1 MSEGAGKPKIQLS
14 LKPRP
19 TAQAAAAPVASGA
32 GGGPELRVARTEP
45 AEAGPELTPSQK
57 SQQRYAVLSLKQ
69 YLPKYGFTEDS
80 EFGRKMLAQTY
91 KFAAMSPPE
100 LKAMKDKLKA
110 ASQAATAA
118 AVPQDSEDYR
128 KLMVAYMSDL
138 PMPEGEAEPLMAAA
152 AAAVPAKPKVTLK
165 LKPAAAAAAAPP
177 PPKEGWEQDADE
189 EAGIGKARAPA
200 KPKVTLKLKPKPA
213 EEAPLSI
220 AALAS
225 EAAAPTE
232 APPKKKV
239 TIALRK
245 APVAKTPEQ
254 EAAEAKIAA
263 YQAYDNEQVHTAD
276 PYKMTDA
283 LPPAFITPTR
293 LAFQN
298 FIRTTFQPFAI
309 KEVAKPDFE
318 ACAAMGA
325 PGEGAIKRFL
335 YQEFVR
341 EYLRQETPYRGL
353 LVYHGLGSG
362 KTCTAIAAAEALYG
376 RSNKK
381 VIVMTPSSLKPNF
394 QGELMSC
401 GFKHFHTN
409 NYWDFIKFEET
420 PELLKFATS
429 YLKINPDSSYL
440 SNLRNNPDPAKR
452 GLWLPDM
459 TKAATPNYKIPDTGP
474 VQGIR
479 YLEAWETA
487 AVRDQLTAMLQGR
500 ITFMSYN
507 STKDTGVTRLQ
518 KIACEDPTFFD
529 DAVIVIDEVHN
540 VTRMMCRKMD
550 KDLDPKKRRNEM
562 KDGPFEPFTP
572 DQWAPA
578 LCGSPLKYRR
588 AYLLYRLLAGA
599 KNSKIIGLSGTP
611 LINFPEELAVI
622 SNVLNGYNHTAE
634 FVVRQATEQQRAQV
648 QQILELHPRVDYISV
663 TPLEA
668 DTKVVFSIFPPK
680 YKKLFDAHDEFQGIT
695 YDPADPNL
703 NKTIMDI
710 QQDIQTALQQ
720 AGMTVGT
727 TPTYL
732 SYPLLPPLRDEFY
745 NAFLGG
751 DGSRLTNTPILKRR
765 IQGLI
770 SYYRGSKADLMPAI
784 AEDKQITVPFT
795 EYSFSKYFEA
805 RKTELEGK
813 EQKSMEEDLDDLE
826 AGINPAYYRFRSRAA
841 CNFAFPPG
849 INRPFP
855 TTKKDVIADTG
866 VVDLSQE
873 MVSEAAAEM
882 DVTEEQLAEAR
893 ADAIVEDAAEGEEGE
908 AGGAAAASTLARV
921 KTYAELCEAARRQL
935 YDRREEFLVLKEDPN
950 EGLTKFSP
958 KMAAILKQ
966 LKELETKR
974 EEEDKAEG
982 VPADEEK
989 FGFWAPSLV
998 YSQFMSMEGLGI
1010 FGMVLEANGYTP
1022 IELEGMDNDLAF
1034 TARTAASFAKGP
1046 AAKERRFCF
1055 FSGAQRQTHRKV
1067 LLTLFNGRYEN
1078 LPPRMKKVLADAG
1091 FLAQRKREEKT
1102 LPAPGRN
1109 IRGEVCALI
1118 GITAAGAE
1126 GISLKNTRSVHIM
1139 EPYWNSVRTD
1149 QVKGRAVR
1157 ICSHMDLPLAR
1168 RNVYVYTYCAG
1179 FDPAIRLDD
1188 ALRSKDNSLTSD
1200 QYIAELAKM
1209 KDTVNQGLLSI
1220 MKATAVDCNLNIL
1233 DNLDVRCYNPK
1244 ALNNRSYSYNPD
1256 INDDLKNP
1264 PQEQEEGAAAAAAG
1278 QQAPIAQ
1285 PLEDSAAVRALMEQ
1299 AEKERARIIAEQAA
1313 AAEAA
1318 GEEAPVE
1325 APPELPPPPP
1335 PPPGAPI
1342 QVVPEVEIP
1351 PGSGKRFLMI
1361 PKKNPKGQ
1369 ELFTLFARED
1379 TGQTKPLGLLLR
1391 DPATGDFR
1399 VKMAKPV

>member
-1 MSEGAGKPKIQLS
+1 MSEGAGKPKVKLT
-14 LKPRP
+14 LRP
-19 TAQAAAAPVASGA
+19 AVAAGAGAAAGA
-32 GGGPELRVARTEP
+32 
-45 AEAGPELTPSQK
+45 ELTLAQK
-57 SQQRYAVLSLKQ
+57 SQQRYGVLALKQ

-80 EFGRKMLAQTY
+80 DFGRKMLAQTY
-91 KFAAMSPPE
+91 KMAVMTPPE
-100 LKAMKDKLKA
+100 VKAFKDKLKA

-118 AVPQDSEDYR
+118 GVAQDNEDYR

-138 PMPEGEAEPLMAAA
+138 PIPDDEAVELM
-152 AAAVPAKPKVTLK
+152 AAVPAVAPKPRVILK
-165 LKPAAAAAAAPP
+165 KPATVASAAAAAAPL
-177 PPKEGWEQDADE
+177 QD
-189 EAGIGKARAPA
+189 EAVPATAEAAAAP
-200 KPKVTLKLKPKPA
+200 KPKITLKLKPKVA
-213 EEAPLSI
+213 AAAIGEEAPPLSI
-220 AALAS
+220 AALA
-225 EAAAPTE
+225 ATAPTE
-232 APPKKKV
+232 EAAAPPKKK
-239 TIALRK
+239 TIILRK
-245 APVAKTPEQ
+245 AAQAQAPIAKTQEQ
-254 EAAEAKIAA
+254 LDAEAKITA
-263 YQAYDNEQVHTAD
+263 YQAYNEGEVREAD
-276 PYKMTDA
+276 PYKMSDG

-298 FIRTTFQPFAI
+298 FIRTNFQPFAI

-362 KTCTAIAAAEALYG
+362 KTCTAVAAAEALYG
-376 RSNKK
+376 RANKK

-409 NYWDFIKFEET
+409 NHWEFIKFEQT
-420 PELLKFATS
+420 PELLNFATS
-429 YLKINPDSSYL
+429 YLKINPSSPYL
-440 SNLRNNPDPAKR
+440 TGLRNNPDLAKR

-459 TKAATPNYKIPDTGP
+459 TKAATPNYKVPDSGP

-479 YLEAWETA
+479 YLEAWETGA
-487 AVRDQLTAMLQGR
+487 IRDQLTAMLQGR

-507 STKDTGVTRLQ
+507 STKDTGVTPLQ
-518 KIACEDPTFFD
+518 KIACENPTFFD

-550 KDLDPKKRRNEM
+550 KELDPKKRRNEM

-572 DQWAPA
+572 EQWAPA
-578 LCGSPLKYRR
+578 LCGSPLKYKR

-622 SNVLNGYNHTAE
+622 SNVLNGYQHTAE
-634 FVVRQATEQQRAQV
+634 FVVRQATEQQRAQI
-648 QQILELHPRVDYISV
+648 QQILDLHPRVDYIKVS
-663 TPLEA
+663 PLEA

-680 YKKLFDAHDEFQGIT
+680 YKKVFDAHDEFQGIT
-695 YDPADPNL
+695 YDPADATL
-703 NKTIMDI
+703 TKTIMDI
-710 QQDIQTALQQ
+710 QQDLQTALQQ
-720 AGMTVGT
+720 KGMTVGT
-727 TPTYL
+727 TPSYL
-732 SYPLLPPLRDEFY
+732 SYSLLPPLRDEFY

-751 DGSRLTNTPILKRR
+751 DGSRLTNTTILKRR

-813 EQKSMEEDLDDLE
+813 EVKTMEQDMDDLE

-841 CNFAFPPG
+841 CNFVFPPG

-866 VVDLSQE
+866 VLDLNQE
-873 MVSEAAAEM
+873 LVSEAAAEM
-882 DVTEEQLAEAR
+882 DVSEEAIAEAR
-893 ADAIVEDAAEGEEGE
+893 ADAILEEDVDGEEG
-908 AGGAAAASTLARV
+908 AGAGQQAAASTLARV
-921 KTYAELCEAARRQL
+921 KTYAELCEAARQKL
-935 YDRREEFLVLKEDPN
+935 YAQREEFLMLKEDPN
-950 EGLTKFSP
+950 EGLAKFSP
-958 KMAAILKQ
+958 KMGAILKQ
-966 LKELETKR
+966 LKELEAKR
-974 EEEDKAEG
+974 EEEDAAEG

-1010 FGMVLEANGYTP
+1010 FGMVLEANGYVP
-1022 IELEGMDNDLAF
+1022 IDLEGTDNDLAF
-1034 TARTAASFAKGP
+1034 TARTAASLAKGP

-1055 FSGAQRQTHRKV
+1055 FSGAQRQAHRKL

-1078 LPPRMKKVLADAG
+1078 LPPKMKQVLADAG
-1091 FLAQRKREEKT
+1091 FLTQRKREEKT
-1102 LPAPGRN
+1102 MPAPARN
-1109 IRGEVCALI
+1109 IRGEICNLI

-1200 QYIAELAKM
+1200 QYISELAKM

-1244 ALNNRSYSYNPD
+1244 ALNNRSYAYNPN
-1256 INDDLKNP
+1256 INDDLRDP
-1264 PQEQEEGAAAAAAG
+1264 PQEQSEVDVQQQAAKAGASSTTAVLEDSAAIRALMAQAEAERQRVIAEQEAAAAAAV
-1278 QQAPIAQ
+1278 
-1285 PLEDSAAVRALMEQ
+1285 E
-1299 AEKERARIIAEQAA
+1299 
-1313 AAEAA
+1313 A
-1318 GEEAPVE
+1318 GEEPPPPVE
-1325 APPELPPPPP
+1325 LPQALEAPPP
-1335 PPPGAPI
+1335 PPPGSAI
-1342 QVVPEVEIP
+1342 TVVPEVEIP
-1351 PGSGKRFLMI
+1351 PGSGKRYLMI

-1369 ELFTLFARED
+1369 DLFTLYARED

-1391 DPATGDFR
+1391 DAATGDFR
-1399 VKMAKPV
+1399 VKMAKP

>member
-1 MSEGAGKPKIQLS
+1 MSEGAG
-14 LKPRP
+14 
-19 TAQAAAAPVASGA
+19 
-32 GGGPELRVARTEP
+32 
-45 AEAGPELTPSQK
+45 
-57 SQQRYAVLSLKQ
+57 
-69 YLPKYGFTEDS
+69 
-80 EFGRKMLAQTY
+80 
-91 KFAAMSPPE
+91 
-100 LKAMKDKLKA
+100 
-110 ASQAATAA
+110 
-118 AVPQDSEDYR
+118 
-128 KLMVAYMSDL
+128 
-138 PMPEGEAEPLMAAA
+138 
-152 AAAVPAKPKVTLK
+152 
-165 LKPAAAAAAAPP
+165 
-177 PPKEGWEQDADE
+177 
-189 EAGIGKARAPA
+189 
-200 KPKVTLKLKPKPA
+200 KPKVTLKLKPKVLPAAAAGAGGGDAPQMTPAQKTQQRYLLLTVKQYLGQYGFPEGSEFGRKMLEETARAAVLTPPELTAVKTKLKATMAAARAAGIPESSEDYKKLMVAYMADMPLPEGEATGLPEPAAPAPKLKLVVKPKAAAAGAAPVQEAAAAPAAAPAPAPKPKVTLKLKPKAA
-213 EEAPLSI
+213 EEAPLSL
-220 AALAS
+220 AAMAGPPPE
-225 EAAAPTE
+225 EAAAVAA
-232 APPKKKV
+232 APVAAKK
-239 TIALRK
+239 TIRLRK
-245 APVAKTPEQ
+245 AEALPATPEQ
-254 EAAEAKIAA
+254 AAAEAKIAA
-263 YQAYDNEQVHTAD
+263 YEAYDNEQVHLAD
-276 PYKMTDA
+276 PYKMSDG

-298 FIRTTFQPFAI
+298 FIRTNFQPFAI

-409 NYWDFIKFEET
+409 NHWEFIKFEET
-420 PELLKFATS
+420 PKLLTFATT
-429 YLKINPDSSYL
+429 YLKIKRDSPYLSGIMANPDS
-440 SNLRNNPDPAKR
+440 AKR

-474 VQGIR
+474 VEGIR

-507 STKDTGVTRLQ
+507 STKDTGTTRLQ

-550 KDLDPKKRRNEM
+550 KDLDPRKRRNEM

-572 DQWAPA
+572 EPWTPA

-634 FVVRQATEQQRAQV
+634 FQVRQATEQQRARI
-648 QQILELHPRVDYISV
+648 QQILELHPRVDFISV

-680 YKKLFDAHDEFQGIT
+680 YKKVFDAHDEFQGIT
-695 YDPADPNL
+695 YEPTDASL

-710 QQDIQTALQQ
+710 QQDLQTALQQ
-720 AGMTVGT
+720 AGMTVGV
-727 TPTYL
+727 TPSYV
-732 SYPLLPPLRDEFY
+732 SYPLLPPLRDDFY

-751 DGSRLTNTPILKRR
+751 DGSALTNTTILKRR
-765 IQGLI
+765 VQGLI
-770 SYYRGSKADLMPAI
+770 SYYRGSKADLMPRI
-784 AEDKQITVPFT
+784 EEDKQITVPLT

-805 RKTELEGK
+805 RKAELEGK
-813 EQKSMEEDLDDLE
+813 ESKSMEQDLDDLE

-841 CNFAFPPG
+841 CNFVFPPG
-849 INRPFP
+849 IVRPFP
-855 TTKKDVIADTG
+855 TTKKEVIADTG
-866 VVDLSQE
+866 VLDLGQE
-873 MVSEAAAEM
+873 LVAEAAAEM
-882 DVTEEQLAEAR
+882 DVSEEAIQEAK
-893 ADAIVEDAAEGEEGE
+893 ADAIQEEDAEGEEAGAG
-908 AGGAAAASTLARV
+908 AGGAGAASTLARV
-921 KTYAELCEAARRQL
+921 KTYAELCEAARQKL
-935 YDRREEFLVLKEDPN
+935 YAQREELLVMKEDPN
-950 EGLTKFSP
+950 EGLNKLSP

-966 LKELETKR
+966 LKELEGKR
-974 EEEDKAEG
+974 EAEDQAEG

-1010 FGMVLEANGYTP
+1010 FGMVLEANGYIP
-1022 IELEGMDNDLAF
+1022 IELDGMDNDLAF

-1055 FSGAQRQTHRKV
+1055 FSGAQRQAHRKV

-1078 LPPRMKKVLADAG
+1078 LPPKMKQVLADAG
-1091 FLAQRKREEKT
+1091 FLAQRSREDKK
-1102 LPAPGRN
+1102 LPAPARN
-1109 IRGEVCALI
+1109 IRGEICNLI

-1168 RNVYVYTYCAG
+1168 RNVYVYTYCSG
-1179 FDPAIRLDD
+1179 FDPAVRLDD

-1209 KDTVNQGLLSI
+1209 KDTVNQGLLNI

-1244 ALNNRSYSYNPD
+1244 ALNNRSYAYNPD
-1256 INDDLKNP
+1256 LNDDLKNP
-1264 PQEQEEGAAAAAAG
+1264 PQEQAEAGAQAAAVAAVAEPAEESAAIRALMAQAERDRARIIADQEAAAAAAG
-1278 QQAPIAQ
+1278 EDAP
-1285 PLEDSAAVRALMEQ
+1285 
-1299 AEKERARIIAEQAA
+1299 
-1313 AAEAA
+1313 
-1318 GEEAPVE
+1318 APTE
-1325 APPELPPPPP
+1325 APPEHALPPP
-1335 PPPGAPI
+1335 PPPGAP
-1342 QVVPEVEIP
+1342 VVLRAEVEIP
-1351 PGSGKRFLMI
+1351 PGSGKRYIMI

-1369 ELFTLFARED
+1369 ELFTLYSRED
-1379 TGQTKPLGLLLR
+1379 TGQTKPMGLLLR

-1399 VKMAKPV
+1399 VKMDK

>member
-1 MSEGAGKPKIQLS
+1 MSEGAGKPKVKLV
-14 LKPRP
+14 LKPKP
-19 TAQAAAAPVASGA
+19 AAAGAPSAGA
-32 GGGPELRVARTEP
+32 GGA
-45 AEAGPELTPSQK
+45 AELTPAQK
-57 SQQRYAVLSLKQ
+57 SQQEYTLLTLKEYLS
-69 YLPKYGFTEDS
+69 KYGFTEDS
-80 EFGRKMLAQTY
+80 EFGGKMLAQAF
-91 KFAAMSPPE
+91 KFATMTPPE
-100 LKAMKDKLKA
+100 TKAVKDKLRGA
-110 ASQAATAA
+110 IQAATAA
-118 AVPQDSEDYR
+118 AIPADSEDYR
-128 KLMVAYMSDL
+128 KLMVAYMTDL
-138 PMPEGEAEPLMAAA
+138 PLPEGEADALMAAA
-152 AAAVPAKPKVTLK
+152 PAPKPRVVLKPK
-165 LKPAAAAAAAPP
+165 AAAAAPV
-177 PPKEGWEQDADE
+177 E
-189 EAGIGKARAPA
+189 ESAVAGAAAAP
-200 KPKVTLKLKPKPA
+200 KPKVTLKLKPKAPAAAEA

-220 AALAS
+220 AALA
-225 EAAAPTE
+225 AAPPQPE
-232 APPKKKV
+232 AAPPKKK
-239 TIALRK
+239 TILLRK
-245 APVAKTPEQ
+245 APAAPVAKTPEQ
-254 EAAEAKIAA
+254 LAAEAKIAA
-263 YQAYDNEQVHTAD
+263 YQAYNQEQVHDTD
-276 PYKMTDA
+276 PYKMSDA
-283 LPPAFITPTR
+283 IPPAFITPTR

-298 FIRTTFQPFAI
+298 FIRTNYQPFAI
-309 KEVAKPDFE
+309 KEVAKPDLE

-409 NYWDFIKFEET
+409 NYWDFIKFEDT
-420 PELLKFATS
+420 PELIKFATT

-440 SNLRNNPDPAKR
+440 SSLRNNPDPAKR

-459 TKAATPNYKIPDTGP
+459 TKAATPNYKVPDTGA
-474 VQGIR
+474 VEGVR

-507 STKDTGVTRLQ
+507 STKDTGTTRLQ

-572 DQWAPA
+572 QQWTPA
-578 LCGSPLKYRR
+578 LCASPLKYRR

-634 FVVRQATEQQRAQV
+634 FIVRQATEQQRTQV

-680 YKKLFDAHDEFQGIT
+680 YKKIFDAHDEFQGIT
-695 YDPADPNL
+695 YDPTDVSL
-703 NKTIMDI
+703 SKTIIDI
-710 QQDIQTALQQ
+710 QQDIQTAIQQ
-720 AGMTVGT
+720 AGMTAGT

-732 SYPLLPPLRDEFY
+732 SYPLLPPLKDEFY

-751 DGSRLTNTPILKRR
+751 DGSKLTNTTILKRR

-813 EQKSMEEDLDDLE
+813 ESKSMEAELEDLE

-841 CNFAFPPG
+841 CNFTFPPG

-873 MVSEAAAEM
+873 LVSEAAAEM
-882 DVTEEQLAEAR
+882 DVTEEQIAEAR
-893 ADAIVEDAAEGEEGE
+893 ADAIQEEEIEGEEG
-908 AGGAAAASTLARV
+908 AGAGSQAAASTLARV

-935 YDRREEFLVLKEDPN
+935 YDRREEFLVLKEEPN
-950 EGLTKFSP
+950 EGLVKFSP

-966 LKELETKR
+966 LKELEAKR
-974 EEEDKAEG
+974 EEEDTAEG

-989 FGFWAPSLV
+989 YGFWAPSLV

-1010 FGMVLEANGYTP
+1010 FGMVLEANGYVP
-1022 IELEGMDNDLAF
+1022 IELEGVDTDIAF

-1046 AAKERRFCF
+1046 ATKERRFCF
-1055 FSGAQRQTHRKV
+1055 FSGAQRQAHRKV

-1078 LPPRMKKVLADAG
+1078 LPPKMKQVLADSG
-1091 FLAQRKREEKT
+1091 YLAQRKREEKT
-1102 LPAPGRN
+1102 LPAPARN
-1109 IRGEVCALI
+1109 IRGEVCSLI

-1157 ICSHMDLPLAR
+1157 ICSHMDLPHAR

-1209 KDTVNQGLLSI
+1209 KDTVNQGLLNI

-1244 ALNNRSYSYNPD
+1244 ALNNRSYAYNPD
-1256 INDDLKNP
+1256 VNDDLRDP
-1264 PQEQEEGAAAAAAG
+1264 PQEQEDVP
-1278 QQAPIAQ
+1278 QAQAKGTVLPQAQ
-1285 PLEDSAAVRALMEQ
+1285 LEDSAAIRALMAQ
-1299 AEKERARIIAEQAA
+1299 AEQERARIIAEQAA

-1318 GEEAPVE
+1318 GEEAPLVE

-1335 PPPGAPI
+1335 PPSGAPI

-1351 PGSGKRFLMI
+1351 PGSGKRYLMI
-1361 PKKNPKGQ
+1361 PKKNPKSQ
-1369 ELFTLFARED
+1369 ELFTLYARED

-1391 DPATGDFR
+1391 DAATGDFR
-1399 VKMAKPV
+1399 VKMTSPTAAK

>member
-1 MSEGAGKPKIQLS
+1 MSEGAGKPKLKLT
-14 LKPRP
+14 LKPKVAP
-19 TAQAAAAPVASGA
+19 AAGAAAGA
-32 GGGPELRVARTEP
+32 GGDAPQMTP
-45 AEAGPELTPSQK
+45 AQK
-57 SQQRYAVLSLKQ
+57 TQQRYLVLTLKQ
-69 YLPKYGFTEDS
+69 YLGQYGFSEDS
-80 EFGRKMLAQTY
+80 DFGRKMLEETTR
-91 KFAAMSPPE
+91 AAVLSPPE
-100 LKAMKDKLKA
+100 LTAVKTKLKA
-110 ASQAATAA
+110 ILAA
-118 AVPQDSEDYR
+118 ARAAGVPQDSEDYK
-128 KLMVAYMSDL
+128 KLMVAYFSDMPL
-138 PMPEGEAEPLMAAA
+138 PEGEAAGLPEPVVAAPKPKLTLKPKAAA
-152 AAAVPAKPKVTLK
+152 AAPLEEAPAAAAPKPKATLK
-165 LKPAAAAAAAPP
+165 LKAKAPAAAEEAPLSLAAIAGPPPEEAAAAAAAP
-177 PPKEGWEQDADE
+177 
-189 EAGIGKARAPA
+189 
-200 KPKVTLKLKPKPA
+200 
-213 EEAPLSI
+213 
-220 AALAS
+220 
-225 EAAAPTE
+225 
-232 APPKKKV
+232 KKK
-239 TIALRK
+239 TILLRK
-245 APVAKTPEQ
+245 AAPVAPKTPEQ
-254 EAAEAKIAA
+254 EAADAKIAA
-263 YQAYDNEQVHTAD
+263 YEAYDNEQVRLAD
-276 PYKMTDA
+276 PYKMSDA

-298 FIRTTFQPFAI
+298 FIRSNFQPFAI

-409 NYWDFIKFEET
+409 NYWDFIKFEDT
-420 PELLKFATS
+420 PKLLTFATT
-429 YLKINPDSSYL
+429 YLKIKRDSTYLSGLISNPDS
-440 SNLRNNPDPAKR
+440 AKR

-459 TKAATPNYKIPDTGP
+459 SKAATPNYKIPDTGP
-474 VQGIR
+474 VEGVR

-507 STKDTGVTRLQ
+507 STKDTGTTRLQ
-518 KIACEDPTFFD
+518 KLACEEPTFFD

-562 KDGPFEPFTP
+562 KDGPFEPVTP
-572 DQWAPA
+572 EQWTPA

-634 FVVRQATEQQRAQV
+634 FQVRQATEQQRARV
-648 QQILELHPRVDYISV
+648 QQILELHPRVDFINV
-663 TPLEA
+663 TPIEA

-680 YKKLFDAHDEFQGIT
+680 YKKVFDAHDEFQGIT
-695 YDPADPNL
+695 YDPADASL

-710 QQDIQTALQQ
+710 QQDLQTALQQ
-720 AGMTVGT
+720 AGMTVGV
-727 TPTYL
+727 TPSYV

-751 DGSRLTNTPILKRR
+751 DGSALTNTTILKRR
-765 IQGLI
+765 VQGLI
-770 SYYRGSKADLMPAI
+770 SYYRGSKADLMPRI
-784 AEDKQITVPFT
+784 EEDKLITVPFT

-805 RKTELEGK
+805 RKAELEGK
-813 EQKSMEEDLDDLE
+813 ETKSMEQDLDDLE

-841 CNFAFPPG
+841 CNFVFPPG
-849 INRPFP
+849 IVRPFP
-855 TTKKDVIADTG
+855 TTKKEVIADTG
-866 VVDLSQE
+866 VVDLGQE
-873 MVSEAAAEM
+873 LVAEAAADM
-882 DVTEEQLAEAR
+882 DVSEEALQEAR
-893 ADAIVEDAAEGEEGE
+893 ADAIQEEDAEGEEAGAGAG
-908 AGGAAAASTLARV
+908 AGGAGAASTLARV
-921 KTYAELCEAARRQL
+921 KTYAELCEAARQNL
-935 YDRREEFLVLKEDPN
+935 YARREELLTLKEDPN
-950 EGLTKFSP
+950 EGLNKLSP
-958 KMAAILKQ
+958 KMASILKQ
-966 LKELETKR
+966 LKELEAKR
-974 EEEDKAEG
+974 EEEDQAEG
-982 VPADEEK
+982 IPADEEK
-989 FGFWAPSLV
+989 YGFWAPSLV

-1010 FGMVLEANGYTP
+1010 FGMVLEANGYIP
-1022 IELEGMDNDLAF
+1022 VELEGLDTDLSF

-1055 FSGAQRQTHRKV
+1055 FSGAQRQAHRKV

-1078 LPPRMKKVLADAG
+1078 LPPKMKQVLADAG
-1091 FLAQRKREEKT
+1091 FLVQRTREEKK
-1102 LPAPGRN
+1102 LPAPARN
-1109 IRGEVCALI
+1109 IRGEICNLI

-1139 EPYWNSVRTD
+1139 EPYWNAVRTD

-1157 ICSHMDLPLAR
+1157 ICSHMDLPQAR

-1179 FDPAIRLDD
+1179 FDAAIRLDD

-1209 KDTVNQGLLSI
+1209 KDTVNQGLLNI

-1256 INDDLKNP
+1256 LNDDLKNP
-1264 PQEQEEGAAAAAAG
+1264 PQEQAEAAAAPGGAG
-1278 QQAPIAQ
+1278 AGAGGVLAQAP
-1285 PLEDSAAVRALMEQ
+1285 EESAAIRALMEQ
-1299 AEKERARIIAEQAA
+1299 AERERARIIADQEAA
-1313 AAEAA
+1313 AAAA
-1318 GEEAPVE
+1318 GEDAPAPTE
-1325 APPELPPPPP
+1325 APPELAPPP
-1335 PPPGAPI
+1335 PPPGAP
-1342 QVVPEVEIP
+1342 VVLCAEVEIP
-1351 PGSGKRFLMI
+1351 PGSGKRYIMI
-1361 PKKNPKGQ
+1361 PKKNPKNQ
-1369 ELFTLFARED
+1369 DLFTLYGRED

-1391 DPATGDFR
+1391 DAVTGDFR
-1399 VKMAKPV
+1399 VKMNK